1 MATYPLTMASQNT
14 NKERNGNT
22 MAKSYTSKSEFIR
35 AYQWTYGTTKKEAEY
50 IWSIASYD
58 YKVEII
64 RGYPDTCKK
73 SFYHD

>member
-1 MATYPLTMASQNT
+1 MT
-14 NKERNGNT
+14 NGKI
-22 MAKSYTSKSEFIR
+22 SKREFIQ

-50 IWSIASYD
+50 IWTIASHE

-64 RGYPDTCKK
+64 RGYTDTCKK